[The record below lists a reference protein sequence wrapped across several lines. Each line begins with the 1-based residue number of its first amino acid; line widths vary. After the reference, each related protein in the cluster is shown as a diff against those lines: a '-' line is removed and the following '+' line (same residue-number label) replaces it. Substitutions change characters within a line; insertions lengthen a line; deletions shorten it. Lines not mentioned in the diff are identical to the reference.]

1 MGKILQ
7 NGNTKQW
14 TWTTWCVT
22 AIQESWQ
29 LTCPFC
35 TKTHVLRFDIQI
47 EIILYYTIFIALSHI
62 WHTALSHLACE
73 IYRLNID
80 TRLKYIIL
88 YYIIIYSLNMI
99 EHVYILNM
107 LICFR
112 RYCRVSVWCLWCLWC
127 GWIHG
132 TLPQAI
138 EGQEVA
144 VVAEELRQMR
154 RRRQLAFLRWFRCKA
169 DAKIW

>member
-1 MGKILQ
+1 MGKIWK

-22 AIQESWQ
+22 AIQEVDSW
-29 LTCPFC
+29 
-35 TKTHVLRFDIQI
+35 HVHSVPRHKCCDLHNR
-47 EIILYYTIFIALSHI
+47 
-62 WHTALSHLACE
+62 LAYE
-73 IYRLNID
+73 IYRLNLNID
-80 TRLKYIIL
+80 TLLKYIICI
-88 YYIIIYSLNMI
+88 YIYINIYI
-99 EHVYILNM
+99 EHVYILKM

-144 VVAEELRQMR
+144 VVAEELRQIR

-169 DAKIW
+169 DAKI